1 MHNTELK
8 QVKQEKDIGIIVDDQ
23 LKLENHMQ
31 EKSKT

>member
-23 LKLENHMQ
+23 LKLENHMR
-31 EKSKT
+31 EKIKT